1 MKKSF
6 KSNYYLLVALPLL
19 FMGCQKTEVTND
31 SPNAE
36 ANALKSI
43 AYCGTTS
50 TAHLY
55 YFYDQNQV
63 KTDYGTVTVGNDLNN
78 VYVTYTLSGDW
89 TFMTKADGQYN
100 WGSYLFVGSE
110 AELTLLNP
118 VNKIEPDLTGF
129 YEYQGFDH
137 YEPIAAGEKTYTY
150 TIPRS
155 KITVDCPIIVAFAAV
170 TNGSLNRSV
179 SARSLFKGQGY
190 WFTHCMQTC
199 TSGSGTAY
207 AFGGDLAKCF
217 LNTPGITSNNWGWTN
232 KIGPGTYD
240 WPIYAGAGQC
250 DISKGTLVGTLHI
263 VYTPPAATITYNM
276 GAGVSL
282 GATHLSVFMDP
293 KMLPKDKKG
302 NYITAPGQFPYT
314 GNSVTVTGLSG
325 DIWVAAHSE
334 VSW

>member
-1 MKKSF
+1 M
-6 KSNYYLLVALPLL
+6 AMPLL
-19 FMGCQKTEVTND
+19 FIGCQKSEKISD
-31 SPNAE
+31 SAKVDD
-36 ANALKSI
+36 NALKSFS
-43 AYCGTTS
+43 YCGTTT

-55 YFYDQNQV
+55 YFYDKQQV
-63 KTDYGTVTVGNDLNN
+63 KTDYGTVTVGNDADN

-89 TFMTKADGQYN
+89 TFLPEGVQYN
-100 WGSYLFVGSE
+100 WGCYLFVGSE
-110 AELTLLNP
+110 AELTLLDP
-118 VNKIEPDLTGF
+118 VNKLNADFTQF
-129 YEYQGFDH
+129 VEYQAFDH
-137 YEPIAAGEKTYTY
+137 YTPLAAGEKTHTY

-170 TNGSLNRSV
+170 TNGSVNRSV

-199 TSGSGTAY
+199 SSGSETAY

-217 LNTPGITSNNWGWTN
+217 INTPGITSNNWGWTN

-240 WPIYAGAGQC
+240 WPVYAGAGQC
-250 DISKGTLVGTLHI
+250 DITKGTLVGTLHV
-263 VYTPPAATITYNM
+263 VYTPPTATITYNM
-276 GAGVSL
+276 GPGVSL

-293 KMLPKDKKG
+293 QMLPKDKKG

-314 GNSVTVTGLSG
+314 GNSVTVSGLSG